1 MRGRFE
7 AGWRERLAHDAQV
20 RITSTAHSKAM
31 NDVFQI
37 LEFILFRDINVEEGT
52 GEKDSVELRQGDYT
66 AKAWVPSYNQ

>member
-1 MRGRFE
+1 
-7 AGWRERLAHDAQV
+7 
-20 RITSTAHSKAM
+20 M